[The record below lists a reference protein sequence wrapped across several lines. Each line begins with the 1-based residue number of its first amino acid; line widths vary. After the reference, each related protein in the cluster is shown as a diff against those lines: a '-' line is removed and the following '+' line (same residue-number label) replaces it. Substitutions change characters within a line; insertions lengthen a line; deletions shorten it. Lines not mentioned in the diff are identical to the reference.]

1 MNQIKTLVFKK
12 ETGLI
17 LAQFASLVGIATLA
31 PLLGQQAITGSIVN
45 ATLFI
50 SVMLLGV
57 QGAVFIGLVPSLLA
71 LSVGLLPSILAPMIP
86 FIMVGNIVLIM
97 IFDYLRERSFW
108 LGVIS
113 ASILKFVFL
122 FSTSSIVINLL
133 LKKEIAS
140 KVVMTMGWFQLLTAL
155 AGGLIAYIFLS
166 SIKTNK

>member
-57 QGAVFIGLVPSLLA
+57 QGAVLIGLVPSLLA

-86 FIMVGNIVLIM
+86 FIIMGNILLVIV
-97 IFDYLRERSFW
+97 FNHFKERSYW
-108 LGVIS
+108 
-113 ASILKFVFL
+113 
-122 FSTSSIVINLL
+122 
-133 LKKEIAS
+133 
-140 KVVMTMGWFQLLTAL
+140 
-155 AGGLIAYIFLS
+155 
-166 SIKTNK
+166 